1 MKVALPTPTSRPPD
15 AAAVLARLR
24 LAVADALDV
33 FPVPA
38 VHGGGVGAAAAGG
51 AGDPP
56 SEAAA
61 GSRRPSVALD
71 GEETPAGCSPL
82 SSRASVHCMP
92 VCGGLGCR
100 LVCAV
105 CRAVG
110 VAVGGGCGCGWWT
123 SCTRTGATT
132 PLSLFHPSLL
142 CCGGCSNVGAVAP
155 FAEGRHRRPTAVGVC
170 VAGTNGRR
178 AHSHQRRR
186 FVCVVGAVDDAH
198 SRLAAA
204 GHVAAW

>member
-1 MKVALPTPTSRPPD
+1 MAAPPTDACAAVSVAVVASLVTSSAQLQQAAVKVALPTPTSRPPD

-110 VAVGGGCGCGWWT
+110 VAVGGGCGCGWWVWLWVVDQLHT
-123 SCTRTGATT
+123 
-132 PLSLFHPSLL
+132 
-142 CCGGCSNVGAVAP
+142 
-155 FAEGRHRRPTAVGVC
+155 HRR
-170 VAGTNGRR
+170 
-178 AHSHQRRR
+178 
-186 FVCVVGAVDDAH
+186 DDA
-198 SRLAAA
+198 L
-204 GHVAAW
+204 VAVSPVIVVLWGLQ